1 MSLPPFDQTR
11 AQQGFS
17 ARNISLSGV
26 SSITGLDRLE
36 VRRLFI
42 GVAPPGET
50 ADNNYRSGNEQAD
63 PVGPSSIAILKGD
76 GELLSAGEA
85 FSVNPVTGTLLAPR
99 LGPHEVTGD
108 VDLVGNTMRN
118 AVLESP
124 EIRCGLAERRNVFF
138 AKVENMHISQEKTEW
153 WCTTAAGTGSFFLR
167 PPDLLIP
174 EWTL

>member
-1 MSLPPFDQTR
+1 MSLPPFTQTR
-11 AQQGFS
+11 VQQGFT

-36 VRRLFI
+36 VRGLFI
-42 GVAPPGET
+42 GAPPHGET
-50 ADNNYRSGNEQAD
+50 TDNNYRNGNEQAT

-85 FSVNPVTGTLLAPR
+85 FSVDTVTGTLLTPR

-124 EIRCGLAERRNVFF
+124 EIRCGFV
-138 AKVENMHISQEKTEW
+138 KV
-153 WCTTAAGTGSFFLR
+153 
-167 PPDLLIP
+167 
-174 EWTL
+174 